1 MIGATVYADDLLR
14 PWFECVTATV
24 SDLEIVDVHT
34 HLGFNDPDTYTCAPE
49 ELLEA
54 LGQVGAR
61 GVVFP
66 MAEPA
71 GYAEANDRV
80 LRQAHE
86 AGETLTAFCRVDPND
101 GEAALAE
108 ARRCLEAGAAGI
120 KLHPRAEGFTLDH
133 PAVRG
138 LLALAHAE
146 RLPVIIHAGRGI
158 PALGRHA
165 ASLAGE
171 YPDARLIL
179 AHVGLSDLG
188 WIWRAAREHPNL
200 YFDTAWWSAVDLSL
214 LFALVPPGQVL
225 FGSDVP
231 YGTTL
236 ATMAGA
242 MRCALQVGLGE
253 EQVRGIAGAQ
263 TARLLAREEPLAL
276 GPSPGTDRLLRD
288 PLLERVHTYLVLAIG
303 ALIRG
308 AEGEEP
314 LALTR
319 LACDVGDDGA
329 PHPEVYRSVLALLD
343 RREHIAAD
351 RELGERAR
359 RGGHIV
365 VTAGMVTRTP
375 DVLLPA
381 AADARAPQPPR

>member
-1 MIGATVYADDLLR
+1 MYADDLLR

-24 SDLEIVDVHT
+24 PGLEIVDVHT
-34 HLGFNDPDTYTCAPE
+34 HLGFNDPDTFTCAPE

-54 LGQVGAR
+54 LGQAAAR

-66 MAEPA
+66 MAETE

-80 LRQAHE
+80 LSQARE

-101 GEAALAE
+101 GDAALAD
-108 ARRCLEAGAAGI
+108 ARRCLDAGVAGI

-133 PAVRG
+133 PAVRA
-138 LLALAHAE
+138 LVALAHEE
-146 RLPVIIHAGRGI
+146 RLPIIIHAGRGI

-165 ASLAGE
+165 VALAGE

-200 YFDTAWWSAVDLSL
+200 YFDTAWWSAVDLCL

-242 MRCALQVGLGE
+242 MRCALQVGLSE
-253 EQVRGIAGAQ
+253 EQFRGVAGAQ
-263 TARLLAREEPLAL
+263 TARLLAREEPLRF
-276 GPSPGTDRLLRD
+276 GPPPGTDRLLRD

-303 ALIRG
+303 SLFRG
-308 AEGEEP
+308 AQADEP

-329 PHPEVYRSVLALLD
+329 PHAEVYRSVLALLD
-343 RREHIAAD
+343 RREQMAAD
-351 RELGERAR
+351 PGLGERAR
-359 RGGHIV
+359 RGGHLV

-375 DVLLPA
+375 DVPLPA
-381 AADARAPQPPR
+381 AVDAWASEPPR